1 MALHRA
7 VHIMTITYKIQ
18 NYFKFKNFD
27 TLITINWSL
36 KYLNARGLTNS
47 ELIFSSK
54 FRVSCYTSN
63 SNKLGARC
71 IDVSF
76 VNVCNEKLAQANKTF
91 RTLKRI
97 FRLFTNLLLSK
108 FCFVELFVFNV
119 TIMLDAQSFIRNR
132 SLGGLD
138 EETLSVKWSSTSL

>member
-1 MALHRA
+1 MTFYRA
-7 VHIMTITYKIQ
+7 VHIMTRTYKIQ
-18 NYFKFKNFD
+18 NYFKYKNFD
-27 TLITINWSL
+27 TLITRNLSL

-63 SNKLGARC
+63 SNKLGALC

-76 VNVCNEKLAQANKTF
+76 VHVCSEKLAQANK
-91 RTLKRI
+91 I
-97 FRLFTNLLLSK
+97 FRLFTNILLSK
-108 FCFVELFVFNV
+108 LYFIELFVFNV
-119 TIMLDAQSFIRNR
+119 TTMLDAQSFIRNR

-138 EETLSVKWSSTSL
+138 EETLSVK